1 MFYMKS
7 WAKKNAWNGNTN
19 VRAANDIVAWM
30 GEDIGFTQDVI
41 CDGFPELPLVSCHLT
56 IAAVLLHNCGR
67 ANTTFA
73 ATYAHE
79 VGARGGKKRITYCP
93 GLPDT
98 LPDPLPPWLGN
109 LTLVPTPRNIYRDGS

>member
-1 MFYMKS
+1 M
-7 WAKKNAWNGNTN
+7 ATA
-19 VRAANDIVAWM
+19 
-30 GEDIGFTQDVI
+30 
-41 CDGFPELPLVSCHLT
+41 DGPDRDEE
-56 IAAVLLHNCGR
+56 CGGVG
-67 ANTTFA
+67 
-73 ATYAHE
+73 E